1 MRFRALLPV
10 LFLGLVGALPCAAA
24 THQGRLG
31 GVVIAEG
38 TPQLGATVVVTPV
51 ARPGDP
57 LKLLT
62 NGRGIFSST
71 PLLSGFYSVR
81 VRVVGFLPAFESHVR
96 VLDGQI
102 TVLRIELGSLF
113 SSVEELRRD
122 PRARRDAQ
130 EWAWVLRSASI
141 TRPVLRFSEEPTG
154 AEAARQAARAPHG
167 RAELTSGSLSAWS
180 PAETD
185 PLGETSFLYN
195 QDFGKDQL
203 LMAGSL
209 GYQDSAS
216 GGVSATWLRP
226 SPNDRNATDSTTIVF
241 QQSQFTSNGPGFRG
255 FEISS
260 QRKVRFSNGAEL
272 DYGGQ
277 YVVAMFDG
285 TASSARPEV
294 RLKLAPIAGW
304 IASFQLASNP
314 EAQSPDG
321 RDNPLE
327 TLQAFPTPLEND
339 GHLVLDHPWH
349 EELGLKHALGSLGT
363 LSAAVYH
370 DSDGHTAIF
379 GRGPLNN
386 YNTIADPFSDSFVYN
401 GGSLNSWGGRVSY
414 QRQISPNW
422 QTAVL
427 YGWARALAP
436 DAAVLS
442 EQTLRQEIIA
452 RPRQMLGG
460 RFTGRIERTGTEISS
475 GYEWISGPVLSQPD
489 PFGAELTGIEPYWNV
504 SVRQPLPSFFCCRI
518 VALIDVRN
526 LLAQGYVSLET
537 GDGRAILIPA
547 ALAIRGGFAVQF

>member
-10 LFLGLVGALPCAAA
+10 LLLGFVAALPAAAA
-24 THQGRLG
+24 TQQGRLG

-38 TPQLGATVVVTPV
+38 TPQLGAMVVVTPV
-51 ARPGDP
+51 ARPGDS

-71 PLLSGFYSVR
+71 PLLPGFYSVR
-81 VRVVGFLPAFESHVR
+81 VRVVGFLPALQSHVQ
-96 VLDGQI
+96 VLAGQL

-185 PLGETSFLYN
+185 PLGATSFVYS
-195 QDFGKDQL
+195 QDFGSDQL

-216 GGVSATWLRP
+216 GGVAATWIRP
-226 SPNDRNATDSTTIVF
+226 SPNDRHAADSTTIVF
-241 QQSQFTSNGPGFRG
+241 RQSQFTSNGPAFRG
-255 FEISS
+255 FEINSL
-260 QRKVRFSNGAEL
+260 RRVRFSNGAEL

-285 TASSARPEV
+285 TDSSARPEV
-294 RLKLAPIAGW
+294 RLRLAPLGGW

-314 EAQSPDG
+314 ESQSPDG
-321 RDNPLE
+321 RDDPLD
-327 TLQAFPTPLEND
+327 TLEAFPTPVESD

-349 EELGLKHALGSLGT
+349 EELGLEHTLGPLAT

-370 DSDGHTAIF
+370 DSDGHEAIF
-379 GRGPLNN
+379 GRGPIED

-401 GGSLNSWGGRVSY
+401 GGSLNTWGARVSY

-422 QTAVL
+422 QTALL

-436 DAAVLS
+436 DGSVLS
-442 EQTLRQEIIA
+442 EAALRQEIVA

-460 RFTGRIERTGTEISS
+460 RFTGRIQRTGTEISS
-475 GYEWISGPVLSQPD
+475 GYEWISGPVLNQPD
-489 PFGAELTGIEPYWNV
+489 PFGADLTGIEPYWNV
-504 SVRQPLPSFFCCRI
+504 SVRQPLPSLFCCRI

-547 ALAIRGGFAVQF
+547 ARAIRGGFAVQF

>member
-1 MRFRALLPV
+1 MRFRALLPI
-10 LFLGLVGALPCAAA
+10 LLVSFAA
-24 THQGRLG
+24 TLSAAPKQQGRLG
-31 GVVIAEG
+31 GMVIAEG

-62 NGRGIFSST
+62 NGRGIFAST
-71 PLLSGFYSVR
+71 PLLPGFYSVR

-96 VLDGQI
+96 VLGGQI

-122 PRARRDAQ
+122 PRARGDAG

-141 TRPVLRFSEEPTG
+141 TRPVLRFSEEPSD
-154 AEAARQAARAPHG
+154 AEAARQAARAAHG

-185 PLGETSFLYN
+185 PLGATSFLYN
-195 QDFGKDQL
+195 QAFGNNQL

-209 GYQDSAS
+209 GYQASAS
-216 GGVSATWLRP
+216 AGVAATWLRP
-226 SPNDRNATDSTTIVF
+226 SPGDRHATDSTTIVF
-241 QQSQFTSNGPGFRG
+241 RESQFSSNGPAFRG
-255 FEISS
+255 FEINS

-285 TASSARPEV
+285 TASSMRPEV
-294 RLKLAPIAGW
+294 RLRLAPVEGW

-314 EAQSPDG
+314 ESQSPDG
-321 RDNPLE
+321 REDPMG
-327 TLQAFPTPLEND
+327 TLQAFPTPVESD

-349 EELGLKHALGSLGT
+349 EELGLEHGLGGQAT

-370 DSDGHTAIF
+370 DSDGHEAIF
-379 GRGPLNN
+379 GRGPLED

-401 GGSLNSWGGRVSY
+401 GGSLTTWGARVTY
-414 QRQISPNW
+414 QRNISPNW
-422 QTAVL
+422 QTALL
-427 YGWARALAP
+427 YGWSRALAP
-436 DAAVLS
+436 DAATLA
-442 EQTLRQEIIA
+442 EQALRQEIVA

-460 RFTGRIERTGTEISS
+460 RFTGRIQRTGTEISS
-475 GYEWISGPVLSQPD
+475 GYEWVSGPVLNQPD
-489 PFGAELTGIEPYWNV
+489 PFGAEMTGIEPYWNV
-504 SVRQPLPSFFCCRI
+504 SVRQPLPSLFCCRI

-547 ALAIRGGFAVQF
+547 ARAIRGGFAVQF